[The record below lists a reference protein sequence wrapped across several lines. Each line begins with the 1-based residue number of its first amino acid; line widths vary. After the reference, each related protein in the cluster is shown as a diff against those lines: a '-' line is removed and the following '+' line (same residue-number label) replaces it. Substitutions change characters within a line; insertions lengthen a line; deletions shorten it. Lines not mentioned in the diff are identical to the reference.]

1 MCFFVVVVCFFFLG
15 GGGGF
20 LRSGKVV
27 APGAGRFDPA
37 IHLAHGDLRVNN
49 TSDPQFVEVRIK
61 ASKTDPFHRGV
72 SVYIGRTQGELC

>member
-1 MCFFVVVVCFFFLG
+1 MCFFVVVVFFFWG